1 MKQEWREI
9 FKKVKASVEIESSLL
24 IQCLNN
30 IQLIFQSF
38 YFHQKFKR
46 ES

>member
-9 FKKVKASVEIESSLL
+9 FKKASVEIESSLL
-24 IQCLNN
+24 NQCLNN
-30 IQLIFQSF
+30 IQLIIQSF